1 MGLRGGGE
9 RVNGHAHRNFII
21 LPAKPVF
28 LFFEV
33 KASLGDDSSLRRFT
47 FDQRKCFLEPPA

>member
-1 MGLRGGGE
+1 MGLRGGGK

-28 LFFEV
+28 LFFVV